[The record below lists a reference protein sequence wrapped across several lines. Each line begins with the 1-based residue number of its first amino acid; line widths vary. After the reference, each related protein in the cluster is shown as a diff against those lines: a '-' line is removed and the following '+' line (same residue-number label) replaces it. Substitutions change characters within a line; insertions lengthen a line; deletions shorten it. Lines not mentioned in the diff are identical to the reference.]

1 MMERISVVYKR
12 WMSLLSFAVTLAI
25 AVAIN
30 ADTRQ
35 VARTFRQDDTLRV
48 AFAGS
53 EAPVMRAK
61 GYSEKP
67 PPLRRPPSQVPR
79 SNYGRSATL
88 LTDAQGSAQT

>member
-1 MMERISVVYKR
+1 MERASGVHKR
-12 WMSLLSFAVTLAI
+12 RVSLLSFAVTLAI

-53 EAPVMRAK
+53 EAPVMREK
-61 GYSEKP
+61 GF
-67 PPLRRPPSQVPR
+67 
-79 SNYGRSATL
+79 
-88 LTDAQGSAQT
+88 